1 MAAGTIRRM
10 DARLALA
17 VYFLIAAAAGF
28 VTATRTLPPL
38 ALFGV
43 ILALG
48 AVAVLVRSRVLGI
61 RGTTRVAVAFI
72 VVYLVTY
79 FAFTFLLRR

>member
-1 MAAGTIRRM
+1 M
-10 DARLALA
+10 DTRFALA
-17 VYFLIAAAAGF
+17 VYFLIAAVAGF

-48 AVAVLVRSRVLGI
+48 VVAVLVRSRVLGI
-61 RGTTRVAVAFI
+61 AGTTRVAVAFI

>member
-1 MAAGTIRRM
+1 M

-79 FAFTFLLRR
+79 FLFTFLLRR

>member
-1 MAAGTIRRM
+1 M
-10 DARLALA
+10 DVRLALA
-17 VYFLIAAAAGF
+17 VYFLIAAVAGF

-61 RGTTRVAVAFI
+61 AGATRVAVAFI